1 MRLPP
6 LAAAI
11 AAFALAGGV
20 SAIAART
27 AVVVIED
34 VSVEQVRDAL
44 AAQGH
49 DWAKVQADGLQVILE
64 GAAPTE
70 AVRFRAI
77 SAASGI
83 VDASRVIDNMQVVEA
98 ETPPPPDFAI
108 EILRNDSGVSLIGLI
123 PAATDRAALIEMVE
137 EAAGGLP
144 VSDLLDVSDHPV
156 PEKWPAA
163 LRYAGARFRHCR
175 IPSSR
180 CGPAGSASKRSPTAP
195 RRSASSKPSW
205 RGSSQTRCGSRSGSA
220 RRAR

>member
-137 EAAGGLP
+137 EAAGPCRIFSTCPTIPCPKNGP
-144 VSDLLDVSDHPV
+144 RRCATR
-156 PEKWPAA
+156 AA
-163 LRYAGARFRHCR
+163 RSRRCR

-195 RRSASSKPSW
+195 RRSASSRPSW

-220 RRAR
+220 LRAL